1 MAGVVIATVGG
12 ESCMFR
18 AIALSI
24 ALTLAA
30 GPAAAQFC
38 KTLCSPHDATASECH
53 HDASTGQ
60 PSVASDSNCERAA
73 LSVGVFL
80 REEVERP
87 RTTTHAS
94 DAVCSLQYQV
104 PLLTTGGSASQQAAH
119 HWSLASRPL
128 TTALRI

>member
-1 MAGVVIATVGG
+1 
-12 ESCMFR
+12 MFR

-38 KTLCSPHDATASECH
+38 KVVCPPHTANSSECH

-73 LSVGVFL
+73 LSVGAFL

-94 DAVCSLQYQV
+94 DAVCSLQCQV
-104 PLLTTGGSASQQAAH
+104 PLLTTNGSAPHQVAQ

>member
-1 MAGVVIATVGG
+1 
-12 ESCMFR
+12 MFR

-30 GPAAAQFC
+30 GPAAGQFC
-38 KTLCSPHDATASECH
+38 KALCSPHAANSGECH

-60 PSVASDSNCERAA
+60 PSVASDSNCERAV
-73 LSVGVFL
+73 LSVGAFL

-87 RTTTHAS
+87 RTTTHAA
-94 DAVCSLQYQV
+94 DAVCTLQYRV
-104 PLLTTGGSASQQAAH
+104 PLLTTIGHTSQQAAH

>member
-1 MAGVVIATVGG
+1 MAGAVIAIIGS
-12 ESCMFR
+12 EFRMFR

-30 GPAAAQFC
+30 GPAAGQFC
-38 KTLCSPHDATASECH
+38 KALCSPHAANSSDCH

-73 LSVGVFL
+73 LSVGAFL
-80 REEVERP
+80 REDVERP

-94 DAVCSLQYQV
+94 DAVRTLQYQL
-104 PLLTTGGSASQQAAH
+104 PLLTTIGHTSQQAAH
-119 HWSLASRPL
+119 HWSLASHPL

>member
-1 MAGVVIATVGG
+1 VAGFVIALVGS
-12 ESCMFR
+12 EFRMFQV
-18 AIALSI
+18 IALSI

-38 KTLCSPHDATASECH
+38 KALCSPDAANSSECH

-60 PSVASDSNCERAA
+60 PSVASDSNCDRAT
-73 LSVGVFL
+73 LSGGAFL

-94 DAVCSLQYQV
+94 DAVCTLEYHV
-104 PLLTTGGSASQQAAH
+104 PLLTTNGHASQQAAH
-119 HWSLASRPL
+119 HWSLAGRPL